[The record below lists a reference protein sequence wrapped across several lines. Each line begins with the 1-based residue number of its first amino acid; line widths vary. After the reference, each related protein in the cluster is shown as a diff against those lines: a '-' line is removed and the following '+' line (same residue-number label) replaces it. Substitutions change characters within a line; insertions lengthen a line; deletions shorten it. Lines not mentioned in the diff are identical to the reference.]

1 MKFNPRILIL
11 GEQVLKRVWVEIVL
25 FNVVLESRTERLA
38 QHFLPKHHT
47 IAIA

>member
-25 FNVVLESRTERLA
+25 FNVVLESRAEGLA
-38 QHFLPKHHT
+38 QHFLPKHHA

>member
-25 FNVVLESRTERLA
+25 FNVVLESRTEGLA
-38 QHFLPKHHT
+38 QHFLPKHHAV
-47 IAIA
+47 AIA